1 MATNPEEVV
10 PQAGV
15 VRRAAASVKRTL
27 NDYSLPLGALVAG
40 LATEIIPAPFTGLV
54 VVFIVLAVVEY
65 ER

>member
-10 PQAGV
+10 PQEGV
-15 VRRAAASVKRTL
+15 VKRVAVSVKRTF
-27 NDYSLPLGALVAG
+27 NDYSLPIGALVAG
-40 LATEIIPAPFTGLV
+40 LATEAVPSPFTGLA